1 MSPDGGVFGPDE
13 RPDRVLPIDCRRYPW
28 SMEPA
33 TPVVPE
39 APEPPDPSWR
49 PGIPSLRQ
57 HLPSLVWGAALPISV
72 YFLVRSHVHTD
83 AHALIVAG
91 GFSSAWVILQFV
103 RRRTVDIVGAVV
115 LLGFAVGVVSS
126 TVLGGNEYVLKIR
139 DAGFT
144 ALFGVICIVTLFT
157 HDRPA
162 LFYVGRYLSAGSD
175 PAKMSAFDRL
185 HEVPMGRHAFRVLSI
200 LWGIGL
206 VVEAGTRHGVRRRVV
221 DGNIPRSVT
230 LHHGRRYR
238 QPLRLYCRLHQAG
251 AAQSRRRRR
260 PEVGSRGGRGVVRER
275 GRSTVILALGRHGL
289 KGRRT
294 QSPCRRSP
302 VR

>member
-1 MSPDGGVFGPDE
+1 
-13 RPDRVLPIDCRRYPW
+13 
-28 SMEPA
+28 MEPA

-39 APEPPDPSWR
+39 APAPPDPSWQ

-57 HLPSLVWGAALPISV
+57 HLPSLVWGAVLPISV

-83 AHALIVAG
+83 AQALIVAG
-91 GFSSAWVILQFV
+91 GFSVAWVILQFV
-103 RRRTVDIVGAVV
+103 RRRRVDVVGAAV

-126 TVLGGNEYVLKIR
+126 TLLGGNEYVLKVR

-175 PAKMSAFDRL
+175 PAKVSAFDRL
-185 HEVPMGRHAFRVLSI
+185 HEVPMGRHAFRVLSV

-206 VVEAGTRHGVRRRVV
+206 VVEAGTRMVFADVLPTGTFLAVSPFITAGVIGSLFAFTAVYTKRAQLKALAVV
-221 DGNIPRSVT
+221 APRLV
-230 LHHGRRYR
+230 
-238 QPLRLYCRLHQAG
+238 
-251 AAQSRRRRR
+251 
-260 PEVGSRGGRGVVRER
+260 PEVAEASFESDGTPPS
-275 GRSTVILALGRHGL
+275 S
-289 KGRRT
+289 
-294 QSPCRRSP
+294 SPSGAMG
-302 VR
+302 